1 MVSSG
6 QSSAMWS
13 GLVTAHSHQAQH
25 LQHHDTEATEPLL
38 GIFTE
43 PQCRE
48 LKTTRT
54 TSFFPKDIVVQ
65 SLSCVWLCDPMD
77 YSTPGFPVLYY
88 LLEFAQTHVHW
99 LSDAIPPFILC
110 HPLFLL
116 PSISPSIRVFSN
128 ESVLCNRWPNYWSFS
143 FSISSSNDYW
153 GLISWLTDLISLLSK
168 GVSRV
173 FSSTTVRKHQLF
185 GAQPK
190 YLSIYIFDWSRF

>member
-25 LQHHDTEATEPLL
+25 FQHHDTEATEPLL

-77 YSTPGFPVLYY
+77 YSTPGFPVLHH
-88 LLEFAQTHVHW
+88 LPEFAQTHVHW
-99 LSDAIPPFILC
+99 VNDAIQPSHSQLSPAFSLSQ
-110 HPLFLL
+110 HQSFFPVSLFLTA
-116 PSISPSIRVFSN
+116 
-128 ESVLCNRWPNYWSFS
+128 
-143 FSISSSNDYW
+143 
-153 GLISWLTDLISLLSK
+153 G
-168 GVSRV
+168 G
-173 FSSTTVRKHQLF
+173 
-185 GAQPK
+185 
-190 YLSIYIFDWSRF
+190 